1 MIFAGLFQ
9 FSYAMDIKAKNT
21 RFSLFLPVDFCLQK
35 MEREPLYLVSSYRKP
50 IVLFLIASDVVIAVF
65 RTTLLLLLLAFFLF
79 YPYHIIEALFIRLN
93 LRLSQK
99 NYSYLTFLN

>member
-65 RTTLLLLLLAFFLF
+65 RTTLLLLLAFFLF
-79 YPYHIIEALFIRLN
+79 YPYHIIEALSIRLN

-99 NYSYLTFLN
+99 SYSYLTFLT

>member
-50 IVLFLIASDVVIAVF
+50 IVLFLIASDVEQRQYKNDSIQSKIIPTLKLPLF
-65 RTTLLLLLLAFFLF
+65 FTTKTVREKARQFQ
-79 YPYHIIEALFIRLN
+79 N
-93 LRLSQK
+93 W
-99 NYSYLTFLN
+99 NYF